1 MLAHLAIDVVEGL
14 QKPSELVVT
23 IARQAHARLNDQRLS
38 GSSARRRAEIP
49 DRHIGSSGCEIDGD
63 VDHADERVHRD

>member
-1 MLAHLAIDVVEGL
+1 MLAHLAIDVVEGF

-23 IARQAHARLNDQRLS
+23 IARHAHARLNDQRPS

-49 DRHIGSSGCEIDGD
+49 DRHAGSLGCEIDAD
-63 VDHADERVHRD
+63 VDHADARVHRD